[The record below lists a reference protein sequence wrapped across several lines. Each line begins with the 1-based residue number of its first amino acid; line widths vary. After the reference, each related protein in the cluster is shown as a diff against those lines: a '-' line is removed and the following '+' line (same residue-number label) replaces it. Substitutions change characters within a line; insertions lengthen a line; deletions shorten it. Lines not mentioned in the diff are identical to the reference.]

1 MTTPE
6 PDPRVFFASERTLLA
21 WVRTGLAIIGL
32 GYIVARFGL
41 FLRIMAR
48 EAGQTATISQN
59 PVSRLIGV
67 AFVVVGAVSMVMAS
81 VQHRTFI
88 KGLPARDLPANY
100 YRAFALWVSISI
112 SLLGGALAAY
122 LITVRP

>member
-32 GYIVARFGL
+32 GYVVARFGL

-67 AFVVVGAVSMVMAS
+67 AFVVVGALSMVMAS

-88 KGLPARDLPANY
+88 KGLSAKDLPPNY
-100 YRAFALWVSISI
+100 YLAFALWVSISI
-112 SLLGGALAAY
+112 SLLGIALAAY
-122 LITVRP
+122 LITVHP

>member
-1 MTTPE
+1 MTPE

-32 GYIVARFGL
+32 GYVVARFGL

-59 PVSRLIGV
+59 PMSRVIGV
-67 AFVVVGAVSMVMAS
+67 AFVVVGAVSVVMALI
-81 VQHRTFI
+81 QHRTFVR
-88 KGLPARDLPANY
+88 GLPARDLPTNY
-100 YRAFALWVSISI
+100 YRAFALWMATSI
-112 SLLGGALAAY
+112 SLLGLALAAY

>member
-1 MTTPE
+1 MTTQE

-32 GYIVARFGL
+32 GYVVARFGL

-48 EAGQTATISQN
+48 ESGQAATISQN
-59 PVSRLIGV
+59 PISRLIGV
-67 AFVVVGAVSMVMAS
+67 AFVVAGAVSVVMAA

-100 YRAFALWVSISI
+100 YRAFALWVAISI
-112 SLLGGALAAY
+112 SLLGLALAAY